1 MYPPPLPGMKKL
13 DLRSV
18 WHFGS
23 GWCTPP
29 TQEWKSLISGQ
40 GDSFGSG
47 WCTPPPEWKSWIS
60 GQHDILVLD
69 DVPPPPL
76 IEISMNAIEN
86 NWGQQ
91 VLFTNLPSPPNGII
105 LFYSWTGSWW
115 ISISI
120 IYGYMDS
127 NPICHPSP
135 AQKLKCSFLDYV
147 QLLMISWASWWTQT
161 PSATPLQPK
170 KWNVH
175 FWIMF
180 NFWWSAEQSEQKM
193 LTETQKNE
201 KGPLSHQKIKCSF
214 LDYVQLLIIGWVIQA
229 KNIDQN
235 AKKWKRPPK
244 SSKNKMFIFG
254 LHSTSDDRP
263 SDLSKKRRPECKK
276 QKRPP
281 KSSKNK
287 MFIFGLRS
295 TSDDRPSDLSKKCWL
310 KQKNEKGPL
319 SHRKI
324 KCSFF
329 DYIQLLMIGQVIR
342 AKNIDWNMK
351 KQKRPPKSSK
361 NQMFIFRLQL
371 LMISQVIRAK
381 SVDLNRKLV
390 SFNFNWI
397 WIHGLK
403 PHLPPLSSSK
413 TEMLVFG
420 LCLTSDDRLG

>member
-1 MYPPPLPGMKKL
+1 MKLSIGCPIRNPPSLPKMKLPIGCPIWDPLKHEYYRFLIPMFLRLEGNVPPLPGMKKL

-29 TQEWKSLISGQ
+29 PTQEWKSLISGQ
-40 GDSFGSG
+40 GDIFGSG
-47 WCTPPPEWKSWIS
+47 WCTPPPGMKKLDLRSTWHFGS
-60 GQHDILVLD
+60 GWCT
-69 DVPPPPL
+69 PPPL
-76 IEISMNAIEN
+76 IEISMNAIES

-105 LFYSWTGSWW
+105 LFYAWTGSWW

-214 LDYVQLLIIGWVIQA
+214 LDYVQLLMIGWAIQA

-263 SDLSKKRRPECKK
+263 SDLSKKCRPECKK

-310 KQKNEKGPL
+310 KHKK
-319 SHRKI
+319 
-324 KCSFF
+324 
-329 DYIQLLMIGQVIR
+329 
-342 AKNIDWNMK
+342 MK
-351 KQKRPPKSSK
+351 KA
-361 NQMFIFRLQL
+361 L
-371 LMISQVIRAK
+371 
-381 SVDLNRKLV
+381 
-390 SFNFNWI
+390 
-397 WIHGLK
+397 
-403 PHLPPLSSSK
+403 
-413 TEMLVFG
+413 
-420 LCLTSDDRLG
+420 